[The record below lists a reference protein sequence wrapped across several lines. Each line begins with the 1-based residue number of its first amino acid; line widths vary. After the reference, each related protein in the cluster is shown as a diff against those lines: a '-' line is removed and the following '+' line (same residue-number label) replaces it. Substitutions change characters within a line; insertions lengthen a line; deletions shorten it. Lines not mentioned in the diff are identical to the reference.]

1 MKKVLVSILSLALL
15 AGCKKKEVVGPQGPV
30 GPEGPSFVGNI
41 RGHVSI
47 FDQYGGRV
55 VYNYL
60 PIQVSLSGIGSVG
73 ADSVGFYHFDSVT
86 TGNYRLSVS
95 GDNFGATVVNG
106 VNMLKDTLFQPV
118 TISQKPT
125 FNISTLI
132 ASRSTL
138 TTGVQLDLELES
150 DSRLR
155 NCIVFVGKT
164 PDVSADAGTYLL
176 SYTIPIQANRTK
188 VIYTIPVDALN
199 NARIFFGEVV
209 YFAAYSYVVGDASA
223 YVDPATGNYMY
234 TAIGARIADSTMA
247 P

>member
-1 MKKVLVSILSLALL
+1 S
-15 AGCKKKEVVGPQGPV
+15 VV
-30 GPEGPSFVGNI
+30 
-41 RGHVSI
+41 
-47 FDQYGGRV
+47 
-55 VYNYL
+55 
-60 PIQVSLSGIGSVG
+60 
-73 ADSVGFYHFDSVT
+73 

-95 GDNFGATVVNG
+95 GDNLGATVVNG

-125 FNISTLI
+125 FNIGTFT
-132 ASRSTL
+132 ASRSTMI
-138 TTGVQLDLELES
+138 TGVQLDLELEA

-176 SYTIPIQANRTK
+176 SYTIPVQANRTK
-188 VIYTIPVDALN
+188 VVYTIPVDALN
-199 NARIFFGEVV
+199 NARIFFGEEI

-223 YVDPATGNYMY
+223 YVDPATGNYTY
-234 TAIGARIADSTMA
+234 TALGAMLSDTTIA